1 MMNCS
6 LGELLARVPAGELTE
21 WRAYFRVKNDLM
33 KKAAA
38 EGDVPDDE
46 PRMPKVMGGVS

>member
-1 MMNCS
+1 MHCS
-6 LGELLARVPAGELTE
+6 VREMLDRVSAGELTE

-38 EGDVPDDE
+38 EPDLPDE
-46 PRMPKVMGGVS
+46 PAMPKVMGGLS